1 LSLVC
6 SLPSSGAT
14 GRLNTRSTPVQLGM
28 KVSDVMVRD
37 PVKVGPDTPCL
48 QLARLMRDRGIGSVV
63 VVEDGRPVGIV
74 TERDLVHRV
83 MAASMNPEGCTAAQI
98 SSRPVVAVSVHA
110 DVEMAVD
117 TMNDYGI
124 RRIVVVDDRDS
135 VAGILTTDDLA
146 RRLREM
152 SEELAVKLMILSQRK
167 R

>member
-1 LSLVC
+1 
-6 SLPSSGAT
+6 
-14 GRLNTRSTPVQLGM
+14 M
-28 KVSDVMVRD
+28 
-37 PVKVGPDTPCL
+37 
-48 QLARLMRDRGIGSVV
+48 
-63 VVEDGRPVGIV
+63 
-74 TERDLVHRV
+74 
-83 MAASMNPEGCTAAQI
+83 
-98 SSRPVVAVSVHA
+98 VAVSVHA

-117 TMNDYGI
+117 TMNEYGI